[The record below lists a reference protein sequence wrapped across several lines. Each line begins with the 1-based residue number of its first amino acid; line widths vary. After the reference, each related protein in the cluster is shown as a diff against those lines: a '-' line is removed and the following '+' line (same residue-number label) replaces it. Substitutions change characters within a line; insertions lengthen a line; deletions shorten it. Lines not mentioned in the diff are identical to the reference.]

1 MAHLLD
7 NPETWV
13 LVAFVIFIGLVS
25 KKAYTVITLAL
36 DSRATRINE
45 ELEQATRL
53 REEAQALLAQYER
66 QQRGLSNETEAM
78 LVQARRDSEILV
90 ESGTA
95 LLEEQLRRR
104 EKQALQSIA
113 HSEAQLASDVRALAA
128 EVTMAA
134 AAQLIL
140 ENLDNA
146 QAETLIN
153 DSISSLR
160 NRLGDHSLVSQSN
173 H

>member
-1 MAHLLD
+1 MAHLLE

-13 LVAFVIFIGLVS
+13 LVSFVIFIGLVW
-25 KKAYTVITLAL
+25 KKAYTAITSAL

-45 ELEQATRL
+45 ELEQATGL

-66 QQRGLSNETEAM
+66 QQRGLSEETDAM
-78 LVQARRDSEILV
+78 LVRARRDSEILV

-95 LLEEQLRRR
+95 RLNQQLMQR

-113 HSEAQLASDVRALAA
+113 HSEAQVMNEVRAVASDIA
-128 EVTMAA
+128 MAA
-134 AAQLIL
+134 AAQLIS
-140 ENLDNA
+140 ENLDKP

-153 DSISSLR
+153 DSISSLQ
-160 NRLGDHSLVSQSN
+160 NRLE
-173 H
+173 

>member
-25 KKAYTVITLAL
+25 KKAYTAITSAL
-36 DSRATRINE
+36 DARATRINE
-45 ELEQATRL
+45 ELEQATGL

-66 QQRGLSNETEAM
+66 QQRGLSEETEAM
-78 LVQARRDSEILV
+78 LVRAHRDSDILV

-95 LLEEQLRRR
+95 RLNEQLRQR
-104 EKQALQSIA
+104 EKQALQNIA
-113 HSEAQLASDVRALAA
+113 HSEAQVMNEVRAVATEIA
-128 EVTMAA
+128 ITA
-134 AAQLIL
+134 AAQLIS
-140 ENLDNA
+140 ENLDKP

-153 DSISSLR
+153 ESISSLQ
-160 NRLGDHSLVSQSN
+160 NRLE
-173 H
+173 

>member
-25 KKAYTVITLAL
+25 KKAYTAITSTL

-45 ELEQATRL
+45 ELEQATGL

-66 QQRGLSNETEAM
+66 QQRGLSEETDAM
-78 LVQARRDSEILV
+78 LVRARRDSEILV

-95 LLEEQLRRR
+95 RLNQQLMQR

-113 HSEAQLASDVRALAA
+113 HSEAQVMNEVRAVATEIA
-128 EVTMAA
+128 ITA
-134 AAQLIL
+134 AAQLIS
-140 ENLDNA
+140 ENLDKP

-153 DSISSLR
+153 DAISSLQ
-160 NRLGDHSLVSQSN
+160 NRLE
-173 H
+173 